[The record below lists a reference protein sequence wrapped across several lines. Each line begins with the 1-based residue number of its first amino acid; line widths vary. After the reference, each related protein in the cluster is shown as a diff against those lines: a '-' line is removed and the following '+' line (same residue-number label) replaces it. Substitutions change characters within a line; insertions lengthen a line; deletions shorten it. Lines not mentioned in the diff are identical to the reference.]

1 MSDNTLRL
9 DLALGYDHGLGTFGE
24 YFRALAQGQALA
36 SRCGTCGRT
45 WFPPH
50 THCPEDGGAC
60 EAVELEGLGVVVA
73 ETRTRTRLPFT
84 DEDANIIFVL
94 VAMAGADNAAFG
106 RLENFT
112 GEDAAGQTVR
122 LSGTDGPI
130 GHPAQN
136 AVFIPQE
143 FG

>member
-1 MSDNTLRL
+1 MSDKALRL

-36 SRCGTCGRT
+36 SSCGTCGRT

>member
-1 MSDNTLRL
+1 
-9 DLALGYDHGLGTFGE
+9 
-24 YFRALAQGQALA
+24 
-36 SRCGTCGRT
+36 
-45 WFPPH
+45 
-50 THCPEDGGAC
+50 
-60 EAVELEGLGVVVA
+60 
-73 ETRTRTRLPFT
+73 
-84 DEDANIIFVL
+84 
-94 VAMAGADNAAFG
+94 MAGADNAAFG

-112 GEDAAGQTVR
+112 GEDAAGQTVW